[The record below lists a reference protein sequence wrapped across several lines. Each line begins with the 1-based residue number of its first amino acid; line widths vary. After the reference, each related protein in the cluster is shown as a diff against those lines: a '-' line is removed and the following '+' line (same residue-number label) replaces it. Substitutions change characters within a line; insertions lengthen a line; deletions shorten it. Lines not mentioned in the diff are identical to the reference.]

1 MVGKDINVMLYLTY
15 LVFALV
21 LGMVPFSVALN
32 SSVYRCIEWKETFR
46 IALVLALFMA
56 MATGIGGAIGYGL
69 KGLFFSMKVPVALF
83 IILLIAFRLFMD
95 SRRRNKEIR
104 IIVSEHNR
112 ILISFGIVIS
122 INPMLLGISLGIL
135 YSGVLYL
142 TGFIFGMVFLLT
154 VIGIRL
160 GKLGWLNLG
169 RTAEL
174 AGSFALFIT
183 GVIILLQYLK
193 MI

>member
-1 MVGKDINVMLYLTY
+1 MVGEDINVMLYLTY
-15 LVFALV
+15 LVFALI

-69 KGLFFSMKVPVALF
+69 KGLFLSMKFPVALF

-95 SRRRNKEIR
+95 SRRRNKKIR

-160 GKLGWLNLG
+160 GKLGWLNVG

>member
-1 MVGKDINVMLYLTY
+1 MPFILS
-15 LVFALV
+15 
-21 LGMVPFSVALN
+21 MVPFSVALN

-56 MATGIGGAIGYGL
+56 MARYWRCYRIRPQ
-69 KGLFFSMKVPVALF
+69 GLFFNMKVPVALF

-135 YSGVLYL
+135 YSGVLFL

-160 GKLGWLNLG
+160 GKLGWLNFG

-174 AGSFALFIT
+174 AGAFALFIT
-183 GVIILLQYLK
+183 GGIIFLQYLK